1 MPRRVFVHV
10 GLPKTG
16 TSSIQQSLR
25 LSRKELAALDYGVPG
40 STRFAQREAVWDLL
54 GRRVGGAKGGAV
66 PGSWQ
71 RLVEEIRRSKESAQL
86 VSEELLVHARPR
98 HARRIAKELEPFE
111 LNVVVTVRDLTTA
124 VPSMWQQEVL
134 TGATWTWRDYVDAVA
149 DPDHGAPTA
158 GVAFWLRYD
167 LDKVVDTWSAV
178 CPGSR
183 LHIVVVPRGSA
194 SPAELLDRFGEAVGL
209 PAGALRVPARL
220 QNVSLGP
227 VGTELIRRL
236 NCQLPAGMPE
246 QERLWLATRVLRPA
260 LRNAARTGLAI
271 PDGTFEALE
280 RRAAAMVTSLN
291 ASDHHVVGDVSD
303 LVPDRGN
310 RAGVDPGTTPESEL
324 LAAALHALTAV
335 GERVLHAAPVPPA
348 GGVSSRTKPMVRL
361 RSLTRAA
368 GFRLRTT
375 LLTRA
380 DSSRGLAWA
389 ARLYLRSHG
398 RRRAGSVNAPR
409 GGR

>member
-16 TSSIQQSLR
+16 TSSIQQSLQ
-25 LSRKELAALDYGVPG
+25 LSRKELTALDYGVPG
-40 STRFAQREAVWDLL
+40 STRLAQREAVWDLL
-54 GRRVGGAKGGAV
+54 GRRVGGAEGGGV

-71 RLVEEIRRSKESAQL
+71 RLVEEIRRSTESAQL

-98 HARRIAKELEPFE
+98 HARRIAQALEPFE

-149 DPDHGAPTA
+149 DPDRGAPTA

-167 LDKVVDTWSAV
+167 LDRVVETWAAV

-183 LHIVVVPRGSA
+183 LHIVVVPRTGA
-194 SPAELLDRFGEAVGL
+194 SPAELLDRYGEAVGL

-236 NCQLPAGMPE
+236 NHQLPAGMPE
-246 QERLWLATRVLRPA
+246 QERLRLATRVLRPA
-260 LRNAARTGLAI
+260 LRNVGRSSGRAGLAI
-271 PDGTFEALE
+271 PDGTLKALE
-280 RRAAAMVTSLN
+280 RRAEAMVTWLK

-303 LVPDRGN
+303 LVPDRGSQS
-310 RAGVDPGTTPESEL
+310 GVDPGETPESEL
-324 LAAALHALTAV
+324 LEAALHALTVV
-335 GERVLHAAPVPPA
+335 GERAVQATPAAPTDE
-348 GGVSSRTKPMVRL
+348 VSARTTPVVRL
-361 RSLTRAA
+361 RSLVRAA
-368 GFRLRTT
+368 GFRMRTT

-398 RRRAGSVNAPR
+398 RR
-409 GGR
+409 